1 MSIEKI
7 IHAALFTP
15 SPEGAWGLPLLLWGP
30 PGVGKT
36 SLLASIAART
46 GLQYERLS
54 PAERGEG
61 AFGVVPIP
69 GEDGFLHYPAPDY
82 AQKFERGGLLF
93 LDEINTAPPALQ
105 APLLGAV
112 QLRTIG
118 SHYLGKRA
126 RVIGAANE
134 VRDAAG
140 GWDLAPALRNR
151 FGHLEYNGLS
161 TTEWVAGFL
170 GGFRSGDVTPIDA
183 LAEEKRVQDAWPGA
197 DAAARGLVAG
207 FIQRRP
213 ELLHKQPAQGA
224 PGKAWPSRR
233 SVEYAALALAASK
246 VHGLTE
252 SESDEFVGAFVGSAW
267 VSELAT
273 FRATADLPD
282 TADYLDGKVDWKHD
296 VRRLDRT
303 LAVLGACAAL
313 VAPPTAE
320 RRRERAAKLW
330 QTIGEVIADAADCA
344 IPAARVLSRA
354 QPFPGT
360 KELLTSLPAARPLLG
375 RLEPLL
381 RGAGLVGGK

>member
-1 MSIEKI
+1 MSIENI

-36 SLLASIAART
+36 SLLAKVARRS
-46 GLQYERLS
+46 GLHYERLS

-61 AFGVVPIP
+61 AFGVVPVP
-69 GEDGFLHYPAPDY
+69 GADGFLHYPAPDW
-82 AQKFERGGLLF
+82 AKKFENGGLLF

-134 VRDAAG
+134 LKDAAG

-151 FGHLEYNGLS
+151 PGHLEYTGLGP
-161 TTEWVAGFL
+161 TEWVAGFL
-170 GGFRSGDVTPIDA
+170 GGFGGDVTPIDA
-183 LAEEKRVQDAWPGA
+183 LAEEKRVMDAWPSA
-197 DAAARGLVAG
+197 SASARGLVAA

-233 SVEYAALALAASK
+233 TVEYAACALASSK
-246 VHGLTE
+246 IHNLTE
-252 SESDEFVGAFVGSAW
+252 SESDEYVGSFTGAAW
-267 VSELAT
+267 MTELASY
-273 FRATADLPD
+273 RANADLPD
-282 TADYLDGKVDWKHD
+282 TADFLDGKADWKHD

-320 RRRERAAKLW
+320 RRRERATKLW
-330 QTIGEVIADAADCA
+330 QVIGEVIGDAPDCA

-354 QPFPGT
+354 LPFPGT
-360 KELLTSLPAARPLLG
+360 KELLTKLPAAQPLLG